1 MNAVLDKGASAAL
14 FVLGAIGSDGKAVTG
29 TFASSL
35 MMGPILGAAANQHRG
50 LTLRTGFDVF
60 VDSLGALKASYLS
73 VPEIQFGY
81 AYASDRVQLDF
92 GLDTAPILAGRFR
105 LDESV
110 RRMGLGAKGGAYA
123 NLMLGPP
130 GLTLHFS
137 ADHLLASTTS
147 GGSANWVQGLAC
159 VSFGW
164 IDVCGDGFAARFA
177 DKGPNVAMGYA
188 GLSVGVNWLRAHW
201 SSPYKSR

>member
-1 MNAVLDKGASAAL
+1 MNVTAKGASGAL
-14 FVLGAIGSDGKAVTG
+14 FFLGALGSDGTAVTC
-29 TFASSL
+29 TFAGSL
-35 MMGPILGAAANQHRG
+35 MAGAILGAAANQHRG
-50 LTLRTGFDVF
+50 LTLRTGFDVL

-81 AYASDRVQLDF
+81 AYGSDRVQLDF

-137 ADHLLASTTS
+137 GDHLLASTTS

-164 IDVCGDGFAARFA
+164 IDLCGDGFAARFA

-188 GLSVGVNWLRAHW
+188 GLTVGVNWLRAHW